1 MDSCPEE
8 GCHRWCNRYQH
19 NYCGFRKVHSRLT
32 ACRFDS
38 VSGSHYVLA
47 MDINTVKQ
55 TVKQY
60 LSLKSE
66 IDLLVDRSNTLK
78 ERLKT
83 DVQELGKTDERG
95 HVVLEM
101 EDVKLTNQRKVSK
114 NLDMDI
120 AEKMLREK
128 NIYDKC
134 VKMVP
139 VLQENEILACVYT
152 GELSESDIDEMF
164 PAKVS
169 YAFLVKEI

>member
-1 MDSCPEE
+1 
-8 GCHRWCNRYQH
+8 
-19 NYCGFRKVHSRLT
+19 
-32 ACRFDS
+32 
-38 VSGSHYVLA
+38 

-78 ERLKT
+78 ERLKA

-120 AEKMLREK
+120 AEKVLREK